1 MCVQFSID
9 VVESEYCIQ
18 PAAAIVLYSQL
29 VTMKNPLSVGVI
41 KSVGQPLC
49 LQQLVALY
57 VEEQRLASSEYRLLQ
72 IIVSIYKH
80 CYSLQLPVLLPESIQ
95 VDGAPDAGPLAADD
109 DDGGAVDG
117 EEGRGAGPA
126 VDAVPHR
133 LVHVLPGGGLAAGL
147 PQAHHHA
154 AQQADRRVLRH
165 APAHAAL
172 ALVVEL
178 KYF

>member
-1 MCVQFSID
+1 MV
-9 VVESEYCIQ
+9 
-18 PAAAIVLYSQL
+18 
-29 VTMKNPLSVGVI
+29 
-41 KSVGQPLC
+41 
-49 LQQLVALY
+49 
-57 VEEQRLASSEYRLLQ
+57 
-72 IIVSIYKH
+72 IVSIYLNIED
-80 CYSLQLPVLLPESIQ
+80 CYLLQLPVFLPESIQ

-178 KYF
+178 KYFSSSCLQI